1 MYKMMTPGPTMVP
14 ETVMEARKQSFWQ
27 SGCGHGFCGAVCQ
40 RMRSY
45 FRTFKY

>member
-14 ETVMEARKQSFWQ
+14 ETVMEARSRVF
-27 SGCGHGFCGAVCQ
+27 GNLDVDTDFVDAVCQ